1 MIDLGL
7 NQYKIKEI
15 KYEVKEGKTVIF
27 KLNNF
32 YLEDVDIID
41 ESNCS
46 EPKESENSVSEN
58 GEINAKKFG
67 KEILEYLDK
76 YEPID
81 ESIYKEPKE
90 SENSISENG
99 EINAKK
105 LGKEIL
111 EYIKERTPSKNEH
124 PFSRK
129 PKELHDYDPVSC
141 LEHGLRQT
149 LEASRKKEWIDDV
162 KENPSKPTQTGNALI
177 PVDNS
182 SPLKENESKKDLCA
196 TAQERAIFMRKQ
208 KEIDNRLRNE
218 FIEKEDKKLVKSLVK
233 SKQIIDEYV
242 NNMPEDEKEKFENRI
257 KNKFLKKDD
266 NDDFSKIRSLR
277 CKSYAD
283 GEKIIMKDIE
293 KELKAKVYDETISQ
307 LEKDKENEQ

>member
-27 KLNNF
+27 KLCDFN
-32 YLEDVDIID
+32 LEDVDIID

-58 GEINAKKFG
+58 GEINV
-67 KEILEYLDK
+67 
-76 YEPID
+76 
-81 ESIYKEPKE
+81 
-90 SENSISENG
+90 
-99 EINAKK
+99 KK

-111 EYIKERTPSKNEH
+111 EYLKEITPNKDEH

-141 LEHGLRQT
+141 LEHGLQQT

-162 KENPSKPTQTGNALI
+162 KENPSKPAQTGNALI

-182 SPLKENESKKDLCA
+182 TPLKENESKKNLCA
-196 TAQERAIFMRKQ
+196 TAQEMAIFMRKQ
-208 KEIDNRLRNE
+208 KEIDDRSRNK
-218 FIEKEDKKLVKSLVK
+218 FMEKEDKKLVNSLVK

-257 KNKFLKKDD
+257 RDKYFKKDD

-277 CKSYAD
+277 GKSRID

-293 KELKAKVYDETISQ
+293 KELKGKVYDETISQ